1 MADHVKLNM
10 EQANRGI
17 GLGIAEVCLANSA
30 KTVYSLDLLDPSED
44 FAVLKKKY
52 ANLKYIQMDVT
63 DESSVEKAL
72 DQIVSEEGVI
82 NGLVANAGM
91 TKHQPALDFSREQIE
106 QLFNLNVSLDLKH
119 QEFALN
125 KKSHPVTGFRGLF
138 LCPDCCTQV
147 HLPRHQRQH
156 CLYRIHDIVPA
167 KPCRSK
173 RSLWRYQGSCP
184 KYGAHTGHGVGQT
197 WYQSE
202 LDLSWLCEDGD
213 DLLCGDRARLGSQDA
228 VLWRYA

>member
-119 QEFALN
+119 QEFR
-125 KKSHPVTGFRGLF
+125 F
-138 LCPDCCTQV
+138 
-147 HLPRHQRQH
+147 
-156 CLYRIHDIVPA
+156 
-167 KPCRSK
+167 
-173 RSLWRYQGSCP
+173 
-184 KYGAHTGHGVGQT
+184 
-197 WYQSE
+197 E
-202 LDLSWLCEDGD
+202 
-213 DLLCGDRARLGSQDA
+213 
-228 VLWRYA
+228 